1 VIRWIAYRAGVT
13 PCAPYLPVS
22 PSAWVW
28 AQFGPV
34 YPNVE
39 ATSDFRTS
47 FINHAHNAYLELLL
61 EGGVAAA
68 VLLAAYVTLLLLAM
82 WRLPPSPVRTA
93 AFCAIA
99 FVLLHNGVEY
109 ALSNISLSLLLR
121 DRIRC
126 FSRNLSVFRLISRL
140 S

>member
-1 VIRWIAYRAGVT
+1 MIRWIAYRAGVT

-109 ALSNISLSLLLR
+109 ALRNISLSLPLR
-121 DRIRC
+121 DQILC
-126 FSRNLSVFRLISRL
+126 FFAETCLFSD
-140 S
+140 